1 MVPLT
6 VLKEKKKNS
15 ICRYERFRMSEAQEG
30 HIWFQKITRRKTCE
44 WCPATVTQGSENL
57 GLYLLTRPHCQGQKT
72 WWPSLADG
80 CGPGS
85 WGGLEG
91 CLKDLGQGTSKLL
104 RRPVGIRAELQR
116 KKYWQLWSSWV
127 SRARN
132 CCPSP
137 GDVGPGVPSPV

>member
-1 MVPLT
+1 MVSRHRHPG
-6 VLKEKKKNS
+6 V
-15 ICRYERFRMSEAQEG
+15 
-30 HIWFQKITRRKTCE
+30 RKSGVIFADKASLPRT
-44 WCPATVTQGSENL
+44 ENL
-57 GLYLLTRPHCQGQKT
+57 VAFSSRWLWAWFL
-72 WWPSLADG
+72 
-80 CGPGS
+80 
-85 WGGLEG
+85 GGLEG